1 MGGIMKIRISIF
13 VAASIL
19 TGCTGPTW
27 PSDQIPAG
35 MEIKRTLFA
44 GGGGFG
50 LRESCDALV
59 VELSDAS
66 ATRLITGKR
75 TKSGIELTPPSRGW
89 NMTPIPETSGN
100 SAYEAAFGGCE
111 NADRPLG
118 DLPGALKRPGAF
130 YKILNHGEAIL
141 VVAPRAKLAGYF
153 NFG

>member
-1 MGGIMKIRISIF
+1 MKIRII
-13 VAASIL
+13 VLAASVL

-35 MEIKRTLFA
+35 MEIERSLFA
-44 GGGGFG
+44 GGGFG

-75 TKSGIELTPPSRGW
+75 TKSGIELTPPGGGW
-89 NMTPIPETSGN
+89 SITPIPQASGN
-100 SAYEAAFGGCE
+100 AAYEAAFAGCE
-111 NADRPLG
+111 SGDRPLG

-141 VVAPRAKLAGYF
+141 IVAPRAKLAGYF